1 MNLSKY
7 LCYVTGLWEAGCRLH
22 PLYRGATLQP
32 RIEIYV
38 MRWRLRYY
46 SPFSTLISLPQQLFC
61 RAFARPLQYRNR
73 FAYLIQH
80 RRQSGVSAGGLHIV
94 VRL

>member
-7 LCYVTGLWEAGCRLH
+7 LCYVTALWEAGCRLH

-38 MRWRLRYY
+38 MRRRLRYY
-46 SPFSTLISLPQQLFC
+46 SPFSTLIILILS
-61 RAFARPLQYRNR
+61 AFALPLQYRNR

-80 RRQSGVSAGGLHIV
+80 RRQSGVPAGGLHIV